1 MLCIANVHPD
11 RDFQWLLWCT
21 KPGTFGGSCTAYNKR
36 QSMTE
41 ISSADIMSI
50 ALNLLNWLENIDW
63 IIRWD
68 VAAMPGS
75 MLLEKVAAK
84 MDQNS

>member
-1 MLCIANVHPD
+1 MINRKGCIDNPNANANIHPD

-50 ALNLLNWLENIDW
+50 ALNLLN
-63 IIRWD
+63 
-68 VAAMPGS
+68 
-75 MLLEKVAAK
+75 
-84 MDQNS
+84 